1 MLNEEGL
8 RDFLRNKLRVDD
20 SQVRKDSPLFSTG
33 LIDSFALV
41 TLLAYIEKAV
51 GVRIAPTDVT
61 LDNFDSIER
70 ILEFTARDSS

>member
-20 SQVRKDSPLFSTG
+20 SQVRKDSALFSTG

-41 TLLAYIEKAV
+41 TLLAYIEKAA

>member
-20 SQVRKDSPLFSTG
+20 SQVHKDSALFSTG

-41 TLLAYIEKAV
+41 TLLAYIEKAA

-70 ILEFTARDSS
+70 ILEFAARDSS